1 MKKRIFSALCA
12 LGMALSLVGAAWVD
26 TYTISLT
33 AEQASSDVP
42 VLLDIPTQTPAGV
55 GESFNRIE
63 ITAPVKNAAVEI
75 TVTGEAKNASLFF
88 LNSDGTYEVAEELIK
103 GTNTVCTML
112 PETSATL
119 ILLKKMAFTDVSA
132 SNWYYAAA
140 AYAYHN
146 GLMNGTSST
155 KFSPSATAE
164 RAMLVTILW
173 RTQGSPEAAAAD
185 FSDVAAGKYY
195 TEAVSWAA
203 ENNIVTGFA
212 NGTFRPTGKMN
223 REQLAVV
230 LYRYAQFR
238 GDDVSARADLSAYS
252 DANQVSSYAADAMS
266 WAVAEGLIS
275 GNSGKKLTPAGTAT
289 RAQLAP
295 ILMRFFGNEPN

>member
-1 MKKRIFSALCA
+1 MKKRIFSILCA
-12 LGMALSLVGAAWVD
+12 LCMAFSLVGAAWAD
-26 TYTISLT
+26 TYTINLT
-33 AEQASSDVP
+33 AEEALSDVP
-42 VLLDIPTQTPAGV
+42 VLLNIPAQTPAGV

-63 ITAPVKNAAVEI
+63 VTAPVKNAAVEI

-88 LNSDGTYEVAEELIK
+88 LNTDGSYEVAEELIK
-103 GTNTVCTML
+103 GSTTVCTML

-119 ILLKKMAFTDVSA
+119 ILLKKMTFSDMDRDD
-132 SNWYYAAA
+132 WYYAAA

-146 GLMNGTSST
+146 GLMNGTGGG
-155 KFSPSATAE
+155 KFSPNGAAE

-173 RTQGSPEAAAAD
+173 RTQGSPTGASAD
-185 FSDVAAGKYY
+185 FSDVADGKYY

-212 NGTFRPTGKMN
+212 NGTFRPTQKMT
-223 REQLAVV
+223 REQLAVI

-238 GDDVSARADLSAYS
+238 GDDVSARADLSAFS
-252 DANQVSSYAADAMS
+252 DASQVSSYAKDAMA

-289 RAQLAP
+289 RAQLAT
-295 ILMRFFGNEPN
+295 ILMRFFGNEFN